1 MLRPITIYHFILLNP
16 SDKENFAFI
25 MKKSILFLLVLFLG
39 SASLSAQQGVSLRN
53 ATAVRTTQAPKIDG
67 KISDSVWQLATPLT
81 DFIINSPDFGKP
93 SRLATKVWILYDDA
107 ALYLAANLED
117 DPTLIRKQLTARD
130 GEQRQDVDYFA
141 AYFDTYNDNQNGFQ
155 FVVTSRNVQS
165 DGRISPSAHNQFGP
179 PSDYSWDAVWESNV
193 QFTTTGWTVEIRIPY
208 ISLRFSKAVE
218 QSWGINFQRF
228 SRRLNE
234 SSYWNPINPNE
245 AGFVNQF
252 GDLTGISGI
261 EPPLRLS
268 ILPYLTAGF
277 RNTPTSK
284 GVVKEFLRNGGVDLK
299 WGVNESFT
307 LDATLVPDFGQVIS
321 DNVILNLSPFEV
333 RFQENRP
340 FFTEG
345 TELFNKAGLFYSR
358 RIGLTPRGYW
368 GVKNRVANDPN
379 LRIIHNPGITQ
390 LINASKFSGR
400 NNKNLGIAVF
410 NAVSAPMSAT
420 IENIATGK
428 RESIETEPLTNYNL
442 LVLDQAL
449 KGRSSITFT
458 NTNVVR
464 SGIARDANVSALDF
478 ALFDKNNRYSL
489 AGTARYS
496 TVKSQDPYD
505 GFTTWLSFRKISG
518 KLQFSLSENVE
529 SDRYDPN
536 DLGFLR
542 APNEINTMVN
552 VSYNQF
558 TPTKKLLSYRYS
570 LRATNSYLYKPYRWR
585 EISIGASA
593 FYYLKNFWDITF
605 IYEAKPTWQND
616 FFELRTPGRFVRA
629 MPWHYV
635 GFVGSSDSR
644 KRFYISA
651 EGGYATTPAF
661 SNAAFVRYE
670 FSFRYRFNNWLSLTL
685 YSEGSEDNGNVGFA
699 FRREANGEPIIG
711 WRNIFQQ
718 TTLLTGLLN
727 FTPRMFLTLRA
738 RHYWSKVSYEKFYNV
753 NPAGN
758 WVDRSFIAGVDNNY
772 NAYNL
777 DVFYTWDFMYGSR
790 LIVGWKNWMPLDYNI
805 DGSRFQT
812 YGKNLRQVL
821 TSHQGKE
828 ATIRLIYFL
837 DYQKLRRK
845 QPH

>member
-1 MLRPITIYHFILLNP
+1 MHKVIYLSLLLLLIPVLANTQQGILLR
-16 SDKENFAFI
+16 KA
-25 MKKSILFLLVLFLG
+25 
-39 SASLSAQQGVSLRN
+39 A
-53 ATAVRTTQAPKIDG
+53 AVRTAQAPKIDG
-67 KISDSVWQLATPLT
+67 KIADSVWQQATPLT

-93 SRLATKVWILYDDA
+93 SKLNTKVWVLYDDV
-107 ALYLAANLED
+107 ALYIAAKLED
-117 DPTLIRKQLTARD
+117 DPKLIRKQLTARD

-141 AYFDTYNDNQNGFQ
+141 AYIDTYNDNQNGFQ
-155 FVVTSRNVQS
+155 FAVTSRNVQS
-165 DGRISPSAHNQFGP
+165 DGRLSPSMQNQFGP

-193 QFTTTGWTVEIRIPY
+193 QFTSDGWTLEMRIPY
-208 ISLRFSKAVE
+208 ISLRFSKAIE

-234 SSYWNPINPNE
+234 SSYWNSIDPNE

-252 GDLTGISGI
+252 GDLIGISGI

-268 ILPYLTAGF
+268 VLPYVTAGF
-277 RNTPTSK
+277 RNTPTTK
-284 GVVKEFLRNGGVDLK
+284 GIVKETLRNGGMDLK

-368 GVKNRVANDPN
+368 GIKNQVANDPN
-379 LRIIHNPGITQ
+379 LKIINNPGVTQ

-400 NNKNLGIAVF
+400 NKNNLGIAVF
-410 NAVSAPMSAT
+410 NAVSAPMFAT
-420 IENIATGK
+420 IENILTGK
-428 RESIETEPLTNYNL
+428 RENIETEPLTNYNL
-442 LVLDQAL
+442 IVLDQAL
-449 KGRSSITFT
+449 KGRSSVTFT

-464 SGIARDANVSALDF
+464 SGTARDANVSALDF
-478 ALFDKNNRYSL
+478 ALFDKNNRYSI

-496 TVKSQDPYD
+496 TIKSQDPYD
-505 GFTTWLSFRKISG
+505 GFTTRLSFRKVSG
-518 KLQFSLSENVE
+518 KVQFSLTESIE

-536 DLGFLR
+536 DLGFLQ
-542 APNEINTMVN
+542 APNEVNTILN
-552 VSYNQF
+552 ASYSQF
-558 TPTKKLLSYRYS
+558 TPTKKFLSYRYS
-570 LRATNSYLYKPYRWR
+570 IKASNSYLYKPLAWR
-585 EISIGASA
+585 EVNIGASA
-593 FYYLKNFWDITF
+593 FYFLRNFWDISF
-605 IYEAKPTWQND
+605 NYEAKPTWQND
-616 FFELRTPGRFVRA
+616 FFELRTPGRVVRS

-635 GFVGSSDSR
+635 GFSGSTDSR
-644 KRFYISA
+644 KKFFISA

-661 SNAAFVRYE
+661 NNAEFVRYE
-670 FSFRYRFNNWLSLTL
+670 FSFRYRFNDWFSLTL
-685 YSEGSEDNGNVGFA
+685 GSEGSRDMGNVGYA
-699 FRREANGEPIIG
+699 FRRETNGEPIIG
-711 WRNIFQQ
+711 WRDVYQH

-738 RHYWSKVSYEKFYNV
+738 RHYWSQVTYEKFFNV
-753 NPAGN
+753 DAKGYWISRP
-758 WVDRSFIAGVDNNY
+758 FIAGVDNNY

-790 LIVGWKNWMPLDYNI
+790 LIIGWKNWMPLDYTI

-812 YGKNLRQVL
+812 YGKNLGQVFNIQ
-821 TSHQGKE
+821 QGKE
-828 ATIRLIYFL
+828 LTARLIYFL
-837 DYQKLRRK
+837 DYQKLKKRNK
-845 QPH
+845 SQSVQ